1 MKPKPREL
9 GGLALSSRGP
19 LNCGLA
25 TAICKRSYPLNCVEV
40 RLTVSRFEAWLADSG
55 IGVSVKQFP
64 AGTRTAVDA
73 AAAVGCDVGQI
84 VKSLVF
90 LAAGRPVV
98 ALVSGANRL
107 DESRLGAAA
116 GTPVTKA
123 VAEVARSATGYS
135 IGGVPP
141 FGHATDVPVFMDR
154 DLLGYEVVW
163 AAAGRPD
170 SVFEIDPGRLRE
182 LSEATVAD
190 LKVVAGDGQPNLP
203 TRKPQAASDLPTSA
217 EVNK

>member
-1 MKPKPREL
+1 M
-9 GGLALSSRGP
+9 
-19 LNCGLA
+19 
-25 TAICKRSYPLNCVEV
+25 ICNPPYLFNM
-40 RLTVSRFEAWLADSG
+40 SRFEAWLADSG

-73 AAAVGCDVGQI
+73 ALAVGCDVGQI

-90 LAAGRPVV
+90 MAAGRPVV

-123 VAEVARSATGYS
+123 GAEMARSATGYA

-141 FGHATDVPVFMDR
+141 FGHATEVPVFMDR
-154 DLLGYEVVW
+154 DLLGHQVVW

-170 SVFEIDPGRLRE
+170 SVFEIDPDRLRE
-182 LSEATVAD
+182 LSQATVAD
-190 LKVVAGDGQPNLP
+190 LKVVHGDGQLDLP
-203 TRKPQAASDLPTSA
+203 TRAPRAEPDLPTSG
-217 EVNK
+217 EVS